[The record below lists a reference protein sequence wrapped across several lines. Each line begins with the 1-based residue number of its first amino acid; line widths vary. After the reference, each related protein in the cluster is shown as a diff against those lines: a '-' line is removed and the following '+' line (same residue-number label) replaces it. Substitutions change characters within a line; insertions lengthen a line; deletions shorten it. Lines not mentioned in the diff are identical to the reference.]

1 MEDYTTPMVAELRIF
16 QANVGRGGPAHDTAL
31 QLAHE
36 NNCQLVLI
44 QEPFTFEPTDLT
56 THTKSHPAYNCFTPP
71 SQWEPRPRVLTY
83 VARGI
88 SAFVSPLTPAS

>member
-1 MEDYTTPMVAELRIF
+1 MKELRIL

-44 QEPFTFEPTDLT
+44 QEPFTFDPDGST
-56 THTKSHPAYNCFTPP
+56 THTKTHPAYNCFAPP
-71 SQWEPRPRVLTY
+71 SGWEPRPRVLTY
-83 VARGI
+83 ASRNLTAFTSP
-88 SAFVSPLTPAS
+88 SACKR